1 MPDHSPIMAL
11 RTSQQK
17 LKMVIGLSSHEGIAT
32 IAVKLNNGLTHVN
45 LGQCVV
51 MLDTPSRDA

>member
-1 MPDHSPIMAL
+1 MAL